1 MSTLLSNP
9 GPVPISPAGDS
20 FAASSFAS
28 SAGSSSRTPR
38 KRKQARLINPARA
51 LDFSARS
58 NRSHHV
64 SPVASPRRE
73 SFLHDTSNNSLCLDS
88 PFESS
93 RLFKALSSPPTISL
107 EMGLSHPRPAKD
119 QVSADDSTEFSR
131 PTPRREA
138 SLPERDFETT
148 TPSAS
153 PSRWSKLLHKP
164 NLDLPPAPTTHGT
177 NHDGEPS
184 TSTFLN
190 MIKSTF
196 RKEDTL
202 QLAEL
207 SEWQDEESVQPPPP
221 PPQKA
226 AASSPLPLKWLS
238 KRRPLSGS
246 SPKTF
251 ASSLEDSPMFSL
263 GTADRYSE
271 IKSRKPKSE
280 SLDGFQTVSLS
291 DVPPFDEHEAQETF
305 RDEVTTTAGDETE
318 LPSSRL
324 TKGELAIRS
333 AKLTS
338 VSFHTEVVYK
348 VIERLPEFAKSTGPA
363 TEKIGD
369 TGIIPLSDRTCIP
382 DDPSWCG
389 DHADDLSPVE
399 EGECK
404 EWVLRQGWTTLSNT
418 YHNEF
423 IDKDLPSE
431 NGYVE
436 PFIEM
441 LQAGSFD
448 DEPWRPEVAVE
459 DGRIVVK
466 EPDSTNIDKEGTG
479 SAATSEGTQETEGV
493 EETRAASPSDR
504 TLEKKPSTTDIR
516 VIAEC
521 FPAPPG
527 GAFDIRRSTSKSP
540 PSSRRTSLASVAEL
554 LEEPVDIRTSRR
566 RSPLSSTNPTIAAL
580 APQAQTLF
588 DTQNR
593 LNEDLSR
600 ELEGYSAL
608 LSQLES
614 KLSDRDSVIKRLVR
628 DHAQERRRLKKEVA
642 DRDAQV
648 ERLNA
653 ETERLHE
660 QPQEPSVRSEP
671 GDSSAVAELQEQLD
685 AATSKL
691 SSLELQHQDL
701 EAEHDDATAELEH
714 TRQKLADTNNALEKA
729 SEDLYAARDAIDSS
743 EHRILQ
749 IEEQRDQLHAQVERE
764 RNARLE
770 AEQKWEQ
777 ELASLRKEL
786 EEERAARRRAEE
798 AQAASEPTQ
807 PSHARSQSRAIPGSS
822 VNGTDLGHSRSQS
835 RELLGFSPPS
845 GLGHSSKRGS
855 GNFLRDSWASATG
868 KRVLAPAAPQQ
879 KSAERTIAQ
888 LERTVEELA
897 NANERLSLGMS
908 SLQQE
913 RELLRRKLAR
923 AEQGHPPRR
932 QSLRH

>member
-1 MSTLLSNP
+1 M
-9 GPVPISPAGDS
+9 
-20 FAASSFAS
+20 
-28 SAGSSSRTPR
+28 
-38 KRKQARLINPARA
+38 
-51 LDFSARS
+51 
-58 NRSHHV
+58 
-64 SPVASPRRE
+64 
-73 SFLHDTSNNSLCLDS
+73 
-88 PFESS
+88 
-93 RLFKALSSPPTISL
+93 
-107 EMGLSHPRPAKD
+107 
-119 QVSADDSTEFSR
+119 
-131 PTPRREA
+131 
-138 SLPERDFETT
+138 
-148 TPSAS
+148 
-153 PSRWSKLLHKP
+153 
-164 NLDLPPAPTTHGT
+164 
-177 NHDGEPS
+177 
-184 TSTFLN
+184 
-190 MIKSTF
+190 
-196 RKEDTL
+196 
-202 QLAEL
+202 
-207 SEWQDEESVQPPPP
+207 
-221 PPQKA
+221 
-226 AASSPLPLKWLS
+226 
-238 KRRPLSGS
+238 
-246 SPKTF
+246 
-251 ASSLEDSPMFSL
+251 
-263 GTADRYSE
+263 
-271 IKSRKPKSE
+271 
-280 SLDGFQTVSLS
+280 
-291 DVPPFDEHEAQETF
+291 
-305 RDEVTTTAGDETE
+305 
-318 LPSSRL
+318 
-324 TKGELAIRS
+324 
-333 AKLTS
+333 
-338 VSFHTEVVYK
+338 
-348 VIERLPEFAKSTGPA
+348 PEFAKSAGPA

-369 TGIIPLSDRTCIP
+369 TGIVPLSDRMCIP

-404 EWVLRQGWTTLSNT
+404 EWVLRQGWETLSNT

-448 DEPWRPEVAVE
+448 DEPWRPKVAVE
-459 DGRIVVK
+459 DGMVVVK
-466 EPDSTNIDKEGTG
+466 EPESTSTDKEGND
-479 SAATSEGTQETEGV
+479 SAAPSEGTHGAEGA
-493 EETRAASPSDR
+493 EEKRAASPADK
-504 TLEKKPSTTDIR
+504 TLEKKPSATDIR
-516 VIAEC
+516 VIAAC

-527 GAFDIRRSTSKSP
+527 SSIDIRRSTSKSP

-554 LEEPVDIRTSRR
+554 LEEPTDICTSRR

-608 LSQLES
+608 LSQLEG

-642 DRDAQV
+642 DRDARV

-653 ETERLHE
+653 EKERLRE

-685 AATSKL
+685 AASSKL
-691 SSLELQHQDL
+691 SSLEIQHQNL
-701 EAEHDDATAELEH
+701 EADHDDAAAELEH
-714 TRQKLADTNNALEKA
+714 TRQKLADTTDALEKA

-743 EHRILQ
+743 EHRIIQ

-764 RNARLE
+764 RTARLE
-770 AEQKWEQ
+770 AERKFEQ
-777 ELASLRKEL
+777 EMASLRKEL
-786 EEERAARRRAEE
+786 EEERSARRRAEE
-798 AQAASEPTQ
+798 QAETAPTQ
-807 PSHARSQSRAIPGSS
+807 SQSHARSQSRAIPGSS
-822 VNGTDLGHSRSQS
+822 VNGSELGHSRTQS

-845 GLGHSSKRGS
+845 GLGHSQNKRGS

-868 KRVLAPAAPQQ
+868 KRVLGPAAPQTQQ

-897 NANERLSLGMS
+897 VANERLSLGMS

>member
-1 MSTLLSNP
+1 
-9 GPVPISPAGDS
+9 
-20 FAASSFAS
+20 
-28 SAGSSSRTPR
+28 
-38 KRKQARLINPARA
+38 
-51 LDFSARS
+51 
-58 NRSHHV
+58 
-64 SPVASPRRE
+64 
-73 SFLHDTSNNSLCLDS
+73 
-88 PFESS
+88 
-93 RLFKALSSPPTISL
+93 
-107 EMGLSHPRPAKD
+107 MGLSHPHPVKD
-119 QVSADDSTEFSR
+119 QEADDSAEFAR

-138 SLPERDFETT
+138 SLPERDLETT
-148 TPSAS
+148 TPTAS

-164 NLDLPPAPTTHGT
+164 NIDLPPAPTVHTT
-177 NHDGEPS
+177 NPDAEPS

-207 SEWQDEESVQPPPP
+207 SEWQDEESLRP
-221 PPQKA
+221 KA
-226 AASSPLPLKWLS
+226 VSPLPLKWLG

-263 GTADRYSE
+263 GTTDRYSE
-271 IKSRKPKSE
+271 IKSRKPKNE
-280 SLDGFQTVSLS
+280 SPGGFQAASLS
-291 DVPPFDEHEAQETF
+291 DMPPCEEHEEQETL
-305 RDEVTTTAGDETE
+305 REEVTTVDDEAG
-318 LPSSRL
+318 LPSSRRS
-324 TKGELAIRS
+324 TKGEHARTTW
-333 AKLTS
+333 LTT
-338 VSFHTEVVYK
+338 VSFHSEVVYK
-348 VIERLPEFAKSTGPA
+348 VIERLPEFAHSTGPA

-369 TGIIPLSDRTCIP
+369 TGIVPLSDRMCIP
-382 DDPSWCG
+382 DDPAWCG

-459 DGRIVVK
+459 DGRIIVK
-466 EPDSTNIDKEGTG
+466 ERSDTEDD
-479 SAATSEGTQETEGV
+479 SAARSEGTQGAESAEGKGD
-493 EETRAASPSDR
+493 APPADNA
-504 TLEKKPSTTDIR
+504 LEKKPSVTDIR

-527 GAFDIRRSTSKSP
+527 GTIDIRRSSSKSP

-554 LEEPVDIRTSRR
+554 VEEPTEMRTSRR

-600 ELEGYSAL
+600 ELEGYSTL

-642 DRDAQV
+642 DRDALV

-653 ETERLHE
+653 EAER
-660 QPQEPSVRSEP
+660 PQEPSVRSEP
-671 GDSSAVAELQEQLD
+671 GDSSAITGLQEQLA
-685 AATSKL
+685 AATDKL
-691 SSLELQHQDL
+691 SSLELQHQNL
-701 EAEHDDATAELEH
+701 ESDHDEAVAELEH
-714 TRQKLADTNNALEKA
+714 TRQQLADSNDALEKA

-743 EHRILQ
+743 EHRIAQ
-749 IEEQRDQLHAQVERE
+749 VEEQRDQLHAQVERE
-764 RNARLE
+764 RNARLD
-770 AEQKWEQ
+770 AERKWQ
-777 ELASLRKEL
+777 EELSDLRQEL
-786 EEERAARRRAEE
+786 EEERAARRRLEK
-798 AQAASEPTQ
+798 AQAAQSETAQ
-807 PSHARSQSRAIPGSS
+807 QAQTGRSQSRTIPGSS
-822 VNGTDLGHSRSQS
+822 VNSMSGLGHSRTQS
-835 RELLGFSPPS
+835 RELLGFSPPA
-845 GLGHSSKRGS
+845 GLGNSTNKRGS
-855 GNFLRDSWASATG
+855 GGFLRDSWASAKG
-868 KRVLAPAAPQQ
+868 KRGVLAPAAPQ
-879 KSAERTIAQ
+879 KSTERTIAQ
-888 LERTVEELA
+888 LERTVEELVT
-897 NANERLSLGMS
+897 ANERLSLGMS

-913 RELLRRKLAR
+913 RELLRRKLQR
-923 AEQGHPPRR
+923 AEHGHSGRPH
-932 QSLRH
+932 SLRH